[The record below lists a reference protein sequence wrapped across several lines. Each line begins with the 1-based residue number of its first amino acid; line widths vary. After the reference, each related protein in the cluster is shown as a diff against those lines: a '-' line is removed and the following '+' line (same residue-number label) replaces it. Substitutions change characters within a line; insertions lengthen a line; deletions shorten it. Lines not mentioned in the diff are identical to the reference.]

1 MCPRDA
7 RARIGANRPPSVKR
21 FGLLGGARLCYQE
34 AVSGKKTP
42 PGKVKDGKSAKNA
55 SSGEPAR
62 TTEPSAE
69 PVKAAKPEREAEKPP
84 AAKAPAAKAEK
95 APAEQAV
102 AATAEKAP
110 SAAPP
115 VTSSVVPV
123 EVKKAEK
130 KQELRGR
137 PFGRAKEMVSELAL
151 GTWGLT
157 GEAYGPVYHRE
168 VDRVIDR
175 AIELGVTLF
184 DTADVYGGGKM
195 EEKLA
200 ARLDATEHKIVTK
213 IGTSLTAVP
222 PQKRFDAAYLREAFD
237 KSRER
242 IGRDRLDVVLLHN
255 PSLSAL
261 EQDETIGFMRELVK
275 SDELCYWGVS
285 CGSADVA
292 EKAIEHCADVIM
304 LPYNLFFQGDLHR
317 IADRIA
323 ATETAVL
330 ARSVLSHG
338 LLAGHW
344 SKTKVFF
351 DNDHRSKRW
360 SKEQLLYRIHQ
371 LTAVKNLVAGEV
383 ITLRAGALRFVLANG
398 LVTSAVLGVRSV
410 TQLNQLVHE
419 AGEGPPYL
427 DDEVL
432 AELPARLEAVGI
444 SP

>member
-1 MCPRDA
+1 MPTD
-7 RARIGANRPPSVKR
+7 GVPTKKANPVKK
-21 FGLLGGARLCYQE
+21 ASP
-34 AVSGKKTP
+34 A
-42 PGKVKDGKSAKNA
+42 KDGGDEAKKPRPKKQPA
-55 SSGEPAR
+55 AAKPPPAEEATDGGRAKAEEPGEKRTSGEAAA
-62 TTEPSAE
+62 PSAE
-69 PVKAAKPEREAEKPP
+69 APRENA
-84 AAKAPAAKAEK
+84 
-95 APAEQAV
+95 
-102 AATAEKAP
+102 
-110 SAAPP
+110 P
-115 VTSSVVPV
+115 VTTSVVPV
-123 EVKKAEK
+123 PVKKAEK

-200 ARLDATEHKIVTK
+200 ERLDPVEHKIITK
-213 IGTSLTAVP
+213 IGTSLAAVP
-222 PQKRFDAAYLREAFD
+222 PRKRFDAAYLREAFD

-242 IGRDRLDVVLLHN
+242 IGRDRVDVLLLHN

-261 EQDETIGFMRELVK
+261 GQDETVGFLRDLVK
-275 SDELCYWGVS
+275 GDELCYWGVS
-285 CGSADVA
+285 CGSAEVA
-292 EKAIEHCADVIM
+292 EKAIEQCADVIM
-304 LPYNLFFQGDLHR
+304 LPYNLFFQGDLHK
-317 IADRIA
+317 IADRVA

-351 DNDHRSKRW
+351 DNDHRSRRW
-360 SKEQLLYRIHQ
+360 SKEALQYRIHQ
-371 LTAVKNLVAGEV
+371 LGAVKSMVAGDV

-427 DDEVL
+427 DDEIL

-444 SP
+444 SS